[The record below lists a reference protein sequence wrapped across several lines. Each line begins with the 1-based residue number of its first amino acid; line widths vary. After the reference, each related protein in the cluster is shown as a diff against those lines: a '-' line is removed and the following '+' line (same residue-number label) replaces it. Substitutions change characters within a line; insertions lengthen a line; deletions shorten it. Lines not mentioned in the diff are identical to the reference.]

1 MILSQNNYQIIYIC
15 IVYFYL
21 GIGLLY
27 LKVEKRIPRL
37 YAAIIIYFLFK
48 MMTGYDKCTLSYI
61 ECKLRNVKKQ
71 DGYIYDFL
79 HSIIS
84 LKHTQHC
91 VYMYV
96 ISIIFILVYFFKHS
110 FV

>member
-1 MILSQNNYQIIYIC
+1 MILSENNYQIIYIC
-15 IVYFYL
+15 IVYYYL

-27 LKVEKRIPRL
+27 LKVEKRVPKW
-37 YAAIIIYFLFK
+37 YVAIIIYFLFK
-48 MMTGYDKCTLSYI
+48 MLTGYDKCTISYI

-84 LKHTQHC
+84 LKDTLHGIYIYLIGI
-91 VYMYV
+91 V
-96 ISIIFILVYFFKHS
+96 FILVYIKELF
-110 FV
+110 